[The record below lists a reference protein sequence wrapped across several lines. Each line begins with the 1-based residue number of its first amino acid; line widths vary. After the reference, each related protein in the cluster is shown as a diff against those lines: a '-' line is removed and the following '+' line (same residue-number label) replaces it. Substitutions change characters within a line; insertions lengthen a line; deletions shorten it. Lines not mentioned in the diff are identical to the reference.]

1 MRGPYPGELRL
12 RVITSLK
19 PEDRDV
25 RRLNN
30 SKSVP
35 VRQSAGCNAFAKMEF
50 ANQCPV
56 AGAVPPWRSIHS
68 RSSS

>member
-1 MRGPYPGELRL
+1 MRGLYPGELRI
-12 RVITSLK
+12 RVIHFVE

-25 RRLNN
+25 RRANN

-56 AGAVPPWRSIHS
+56 AEALPPWRSIHS
-68 RSSS
+68 